1 MFELKYLQTVAKYA
15 FSFSLD
21 DIPKDVNLKAKLI
34 ILDSL
39 GVIVAGNNNAR
50 ESEPSKASNTFA
62 SFQSPISAEK
72 GYVIGTDKVTDY
84 KTAALLNGIALVA
97 EELDE
102 GNQFAKGH
110 PACHFFSGLLALTSQ
125 NNRSGKEFLES
136 FIVNYEIGARMGAAV
151 KQKESI
157 HPHGN
162 WGIFANG
169 FSVGKLLGWKN
180 TEEYI
185 RAAMLST
192 SLSMPTLWQSVSEGH
207 QVRNVIVGLNNL
219 HTVLLPGLVTAG
231 FSATN
236 LTPKILFEEVLA
248 DGFVSAFLDKDL
260 GNFYYLE
267 KTYFKFYP
275 YCRFCHSSIDAALSL
290 VGNTSLDDIKRIDIK
305 TYKSAAKLKAQEVQY
320 DFEGKF
326 SIPFSVASELSIKQ
340 NPLIDETSKKLQIK
354 DLMRKVYVVEDEDLT
369 ALLPTERYTAMNIEF
384 WDQESRSIVLKRATG
399 DPDEENLERKVLEKF
414 KRNVLPLLGIE
425 RTQQIIDSI
434 YSLEKINDFN
444 AFIKLFHRTTSG

>member
-1 MFELKYLQTVAKYA
+1 MFEFSYLQTVAEYA
-15 FSFSLD
+15 ISFSLE
-21 DIPKDVNLKAKLI
+21 DIPEDVNLKAKLI

-39 GVIVAGNNNAR
+39 GVIVSGNNHAG
-50 ESEPSKASNTFA
+50 ESELLKTSNTAA
-62 SFQSPISAEK
+62 SFQLPNTIEK

-110 PACHFFSGLLALTSQ
+110 PACHFFSGLLSLTSQ

-185 RAAMLST
+185 QAAMLST

-219 HTVLLPGLVTAG
+219 HMVLLPGLVTAG

-248 DGFVSAFLDKDL
+248 DGFVSGLLDKDL
-260 GNFYYLE
+260 GIVYYLE

-290 VGNTSLDDIKRIDIK
+290 VGNMPLDDIKRIDIK
-305 TYKSAAKLKAQEVQY
+305 TYKSAAKLKAQKVRN

-326 SIPFSVASELSIKQ
+326 SIPFSVASELLNKQ
-340 NPLIDETSKKLQIK
+340 NSLIDDTNKKLHIK
-354 DLMRKVYVVEDEDLT
+354 DLMQKVYVVEDENLT
-369 ALLPTERYTAMNIEF
+369 ALLPTERHTEMNIEF
-384 WDQESRSIVLKRATG
+384 WDQKPRSIVMKRATG
-399 DPDEENLERKVLEKF
+399 DSDEVNLEWMVLEKF
-414 KRNVLPLLGIE
+414 RKNVLPVLGIE
-425 RTQQIIDSI
+425 CTQQIIDSI
-434 YSLEKINDFN
+434 YSLEKIDDFN
-444 AFIKLFHRTTSG
+444 AFLKLFQHTTSE